1 MLLRLALLGNLAV
14 HVAAAASLS
23 HPPAGTQANHSYP
36 RLGNCW

>member
-1 MLLRLALLGNLAV
+1 MLLRLALLGNLVV
-14 HVAAAASLS
+14 HVAAS